1 MTYFIN
7 KKIINNSFTEAFNS
21 DYFVDKTELISKI
34 NKLISTNSKYLCIT
48 RPRRFGKTINAMMLE
63 SYYSKNAN
71 FKNLFDKLKIS
82 DSESYEKHLNKHNVV
97 YLQLN
102 ELPDV
107 STNVT
112 YDDFINRY
120 KNILFED
127 IKELWPNINI
137 DKNNAL
143 SDAFNKISTEIN
155 EGFIFIIDEWDFIF
169 NNNLFTKEERDKYLL
184 FLKDLLKD
192 RPYVELCYMTG
203 VISIAKYC
211 TGSALNMFDECTFL
225 NDNIFHKY
233 FGFTTEE
240 VEKICN
246 QQDKITMKDLKEWY
260 DGYKIQGID
269 LYNPRS
275 VVSALTRGLCQSYWT
290 NTGPMDEIIYYIN
303 QNIEEVKNDVVQM
316 VSNIP
321 VEIRLKGY
329 SAEQLTL
336 ETRNQIL
343 SAMTVYGFLTY
354 HDETL
359 EIPNKELM
367 IKFDDALEDKS
378 MNEVSKLVLRSD
390 EMLKATIRQDV
401 DKMAEIIQEAHD
413 INIPIIKYNDENS
426 LACII
431 SLVYLSA
438 RSKYKIVREMPAGIG
453 FADFIFFPKDISKP
467 AFIIELKYNSTAQKA
482 LDQIFDKRYDLALKD
497 YTGLKLA
504 IGISYDSNLKKHSIS
519 IKAFL

>member
-1 MTYFIN
+1 M
-7 KKIINNSFTEAFNS
+7 
-21 DYFVDKTELISKI
+21 
-34 NKLISTNSKYLCIT
+34 
-48 RPRRFGKTINAMMLE
+48 
-63 SYYSKNAN
+63 
-71 FKNLFDKLKIS
+71 
-82 DSESYEKHLNKHNVV
+82 
-97 YLQLN
+97 
-102 ELPDV
+102 
-107 STNVT
+107 
-112 YDDFINRY
+112 
-120 KNILFED
+120 
-127 IKELWPNINI
+127 
-137 DKNNAL
+137 
-143 SDAFNKISTEIN
+143 
-155 EGFIFIIDEWDFIF
+155 
-169 NNNLFTKEERDKYLL
+169 
-184 FLKDLLKD
+184 
-192 RPYVELCYMTG
+192 
-203 VISIAKYC
+203 
-211 TGSALNMFDECTFL
+211 
-225 NDNIFHKY
+225 
-233 FGFTTEE
+233 
-240 VEKICN
+240 
-246 QQDKITMKDLKEWY
+246 
-260 DGYKIQGID
+260 
-269 LYNPRS
+269 
-275 VVSALTRGLCQSYWT
+275 
-290 NTGPMDEIIYYIN
+290 YYIN

-431 SLVYLSA
+431 CLVYLSA

-467 AFIIELKYNSTAQKA
+467 SFIIELKYNSTAQKA
-482 LDQIFDKRYDLALKD
+482 LDQIFEKRYDLALKD

-504 IGISYDSNLKKHSIS
+504 IGISYDKKKKKHSIS
-519 IKAFL
+519 IKPI

>member
-7 KKIINNSFTEAFNS
+7 KKIINNSFTEEFYK
-21 DYFVDKTELISKI
+21 DFFVDKSLLIEKM
-34 NKLISTNSKYLCIT
+34 NKNMGGSTKFVCIT

-63 SYYSKNAN
+63 SYYSKNVN
-71 FKNLFDKLKIS
+71 SKEIFDKLNIS
-82 DSESYEKHLNKHNVV
+82 KCDSYEKHLNKHNVI
-97 YLQLN
+97 YITFN
-102 ELPDV
+102 NNAGISD
-107 STNVT
+107 N
-112 YDDFINRY
+112 YKDYINYYTSRLT
-120 KNILFED
+120 KD
-127 IKELWPNINI
+127 IKELWPDVEISDDI
-137 DKNNAL
+137 PDML
-143 SDAFNKISTEIN
+143 SEIQSKTG

-169 NNNLFTKEERDKYLL
+169 NNNLFTEQDRDKFLL
-184 FLKDLLKD
+184 FLKNLLKD
-192 RPYVELCYMTG
+192 KPYVDLCYMTG
-203 VISIAKYC
+203 VLPIAKYC
-211 TGSALNMFDECTFL
+211 TGSALNMFREYNFL
-225 NDNIFHKY
+225 NDDKY
-233 FGFTTEE
+233 YKFYGFTTEE
-240 VEKICN
+240 VENLCN
-246 QQDKITMKDLKEWY
+246 QQDKVTMKDLKEWY
-260 DGYKIQGID
+260 DGYKIQDID
-269 LYNPRS
+269 IYNPRS
-275 VVSALTRGLCQSYWT
+275 VVCALSDGSCKSYWT

-453 FADFIFFPKDISKP
+453 FADFIFFPKDMSKP
-467 AFIIELKYNSTAQKA
+467 SFIIELKRNSTSQEA
-482 LDQIFDKRYDLALKD
+482 LKQIFEKRYDLALKD

-519 IKAFL
+519 VKPI

>member
-1 MTYFIN
+1 
-7 KKIINNSFTEAFNS
+7 
-21 DYFVDKTELISKI
+21 
-34 NKLISTNSKYLCIT
+34 
-48 RPRRFGKTINAMMLE
+48 
-63 SYYSKNAN
+63 
-71 FKNLFDKLKIS
+71 
-82 DSESYEKHLNKHNVV
+82 
-97 YLQLN
+97 
-102 ELPDV
+102 
-107 STNVT
+107 
-112 YDDFINRY
+112 
-120 KNILFED
+120 
-127 IKELWPNINI
+127 
-137 DKNNAL
+137 
-143 SDAFNKISTEIN
+143 
-155 EGFIFIIDEWDFIF
+155 
-169 NNNLFTKEERDKYLL
+169 
-184 FLKDLLKD
+184 
-192 RPYVELCYMTG
+192 
-203 VISIAKYC
+203 
-211 TGSALNMFDECTFL
+211 
-225 NDNIFHKY
+225 
-233 FGFTTEE
+233 
-240 VEKICN
+240 
-246 QQDKITMKDLKEWY
+246 
-260 DGYKIQGID
+260 
-269 LYNPRS
+269 
-275 VVSALTRGLCQSYWT
+275 
-290 NTGPMDEIIYYIN
+290 
-303 QNIEEVKNDVVQM
+303 M

-453 FADFIFFPKDISKP
+453 FADFIFFPKDMSKP

-482 LDQIFDKRYDLALKD
+482 LDQIFEKRYDQALKN
-497 YTGLKLA
+497 YPGEKLA
-504 IGISYDSNLKKHSIS
+504 IGISYDSKNKKHDIL
-519 IKAFL
+519 IKTFL

>member
-7 KKIINNSFTEAFNS
+7 RNIKNNEFELAYKS
-21 DYFVDKTELISKI
+21 DFFVDKTELIDKI
-34 NKLISTNSKYLCIT
+34 NKSVNVKERFLCIT

-71 FKNLFDKLKIS
+71 FKNIFDKLKIS
-82 DSESYEKHLNKHNVV
+82 KSDTYEQHLNKHNVIYITFNNNAGENETYKE
-97 YLQLN
+97 YLN
-102 ELPDV
+102 
-107 STNVT
+107 
-112 YDDFINRY
+112 YY
-120 KNILFED
+120 KSRLTKD
-127 IKELWPNINI
+127 IKELWPDVEISDDI
-137 DKNNAL
+137 PDML
-143 SDAFNKISTEIN
+143 SEIQSKTG

-169 NNNLFTKEERDKYLL
+169 NNNLFTKEERDKFLL
-184 FLKDLLKD
+184 FLKNLLKD
-192 RPYVELCYMTG
+192 RSYVELCYMTG
-203 VISIAKYC
+203 VLPIAKYC
-211 TGSALNMFDECTFL
+211 IGSALNMFQEFNFL
-225 NDNIFHKY
+225 NDNIYHTY
-233 FGFTTEE
+233 YGFTTEE
-240 VEKICN
+240 VENLCSK
-246 QQDKITMKDLKEWY
+246 QDKITMKDLKEWY
-260 DGYKIQGID
+260 DGYKIQDID
-269 LYNPRS
+269 IYNPRS
-275 VVSALTRGLCQSYWT
+275 VISALTRGICQSYWT
-290 NTGPMDEIIYYIN
+290 NTGPMDEIIYHIN

-453 FADFIFFPKDISKP
+453 FADFIFFPKDMSKP
-467 AFIIELKYNSTAQKA
+467 SFIVELKYNSTAQKA

-497 YTGLKLA
+497 YTGKKLA

-519 IKAFL
+519 VTTFL

>member
-1 MTYFIN
+1 MF
-7 KKIINNSFTEAFNS
+7 
-21 DYFVDKTELISKI
+21 SK
-34 NKLISTNSKYLCIT
+34 
-48 RPRRFGKTINAMMLE
+48 
-63 SYYSKNAN
+63 
-71 FKNLFDKLKIS
+71 
-82 DSESYEKHLNKHNVV
+82 
-97 YLQLN
+97 
-102 ELPDV
+102 
-107 STNVT
+107 
-112 YDDFINRY
+112 
-120 KNILFED
+120 ED
-127 IKELWPNINI
+127 
-137 DKNNAL
+137 
-143 SDAFNKISTEIN
+143 
-155 EGFIFIIDEWDFIF
+155 
-169 NNNLFTKEERDKYLL
+169 RDKFLL
-184 FLKDLLKD
+184 FLKNLLKD
-192 RPYVELCYMTG
+192 KPYVDLCYMTG
-203 VISIAKYC
+203 VIPIAKYC
-211 TGSALNMFDECTFL
+211 TGSALNMFREYNFL
-225 NDNIFHKY
+225 NDDKY
-233 FGFTTEE
+233 YKFYGFTTEE
-240 VEKICN
+240 VENLCS
-246 QQDKITMKDLKEWY
+246 QQNKVTMKELREWY
-260 DGYKIQGID
+260 DGYKIQDID
-269 LYNPRS
+269 IYNPRS
-275 VVSALTRGLCQSYWT
+275 VVCALSDGSCKSYWT

-413 INIPIIKYNDENS
+413 INIPIIQYNDENS

-431 SLVYLSA
+431 NLVYLSA

-453 FADFIFFPKDISKP
+453 FADFIFFPKDKSKP
-467 AFIIELKYNSTAQKA
+467 AFIIELKKNSTPEEA
-482 LDQIFDKRYDLALKD
+482 LKQIFEKRYYEALKD

-519 IKAFL
+519 IKTFL

>member
-7 KKIINNSFTEAFNS
+7 KKILKNSFTEAFNS
-21 DYFVDKTELISKI
+21 DYFVDKSEIIENLNKQI
-34 NKLISTNSKYLCIT
+34 NKIGKYLCIT

-63 SYYSKNAN
+63 TYYSKNVN
-71 FKNLFDKLKIS
+71 SKEIFDKLNIS
-82 DSESYEKHLNKHNVV
+82 KCNSYEKHLNKHNVI
-97 YLQLN
+97 YITFN
-102 ELPDV
+102 
-107 STNVT
+107 NNAG
-112 YDDFINRY
+112 INDNY
-120 KNILFED
+120 KDYINYYTSGIIDD
-127 IKELWPNINI
+127 IKELWPDI
-137 DKNNAL
+137 
-143 SDAFNKISTEIN
+143 EIKREIPDILEQIYSKTG
-155 EGFIFIIDEWDFIF
+155 EGFIFIIDEWDYIY
-169 NNNLFTKEERDKYLL
+169 NNNLFTEQDRDKFLL
-184 FLKDLLKD
+184 FLKNLLKD
-192 RPYVELCYMTG
+192 KPYVELCYMTG
-203 VISIAKYC
+203 VLPIAKYC
-211 TGSALNMFDECTFL
+211 IGSALNMFQEFTFL
-225 NDNIFHKY
+225 NDNIYHTY
-233 FGFTTEE
+233 YGFTTEE
-240 VEKICN
+240 VENLCSK
-246 QQDKITMKDLKEWY
+246 QDKITMKDLKEWY
-260 DGYKIQGID
+260 DGYKIQNID

-275 VVSALTRGLCQSYWT
+275 VISALTRGICQSYWT
-290 NTGPMDEIIYYIN
+290 NTGPMDEIIYHIN

-438 RSKYKIVREMPAGIG
+438 RSKYKIIREMPAGIG
-453 FADFIFFPKDISKP
+453 FADFIFYPKNISKP
-467 AFIIELKYNSTAQKA
+467 AFIIELKKNSTSEEA
-482 LDQIFDKRYDLALKD
+482 LKQIFEKRYYEALKD

-519 IKAFL
+519 IKTFL